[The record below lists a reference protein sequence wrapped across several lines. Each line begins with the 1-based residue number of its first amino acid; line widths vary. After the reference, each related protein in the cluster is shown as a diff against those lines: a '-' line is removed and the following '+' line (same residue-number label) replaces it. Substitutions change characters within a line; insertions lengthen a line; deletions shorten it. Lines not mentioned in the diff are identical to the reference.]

1 MYLYYMWYIECASV
15 GIQVH
20 LFDTIPT
27 TNMIRQLI
35 YRTILYSPVA
45 AKHYDKINYP
55 STLIFYL

>member
-1 MYLYYMWYIECASV
+1 MWYIECASV